1 MNADQVRMLV
11 IRPALEA
18 LGKMTPCRYSE
29 AAENLLMGTW
39 AHESQGGE
47 FIRQYPTGPACG
59 IFQIEP
65 ATAQSIMENFVKYRP
80 AFADAVEHFSTGE
93 PLAQQ
98 LVTNLSLQVV
108 IARLVYYPKTQ
119 PLPDANDL
127 HGLGAYYKAHFN
139 TAKGKGSAQKFV
151 DDYARY
157 VL

>member
-11 IRPALEA
+11 VRPALERLAA
-18 LGKMTPCRYSE
+18 LTTCRYTQ
-29 AAENLLMGTW
+29 AAENLLMGT
-39 AHESQGGE
+39 AATESNMGRY
-47 FIRQYPTGPACG
+47 IRQYPTGPACG

-65 ATAQSIMENFVKYRP
+65 ATAESIMENYVRYRP
-80 AFADAVEHFSTGE
+80 EFKAAVDYLSTGE

-98 LVTNLSLQVV
+98 LVTNLSLQVI

-119 PLPDANDL
+119 PLPDATDL
-127 HGLGAYYKAHFN
+127 HGLGAYWKKHFN
-139 TAKGKGSAQKFV
+139 TDKGKGTAQKFV